1 MSLQEENNTQ
11 NIYNKI
17 QRIINQTDYDT
28 SIAIV
33 KLTENNYNE
42 ELVIKKFFGIQEK
55 EKEKK
60 CSTKDINQE
69 IYKQLRYKL
78 NNSMFDYI
86 KRKEQN

>member
-42 ELVIKKFFGIQEK
+42 ELVIKKFFEIQKK